1 MPRPR
6 KPTEILKLSGS
17 RWAKGRTSEP
27 HVEPRLPEPPKWL
40 DPASAEHWPRLGG
53 ILLELGLIG
62 DAYGDAL
69 AMLCR
74 ALADFIKVSS
84 EAAKA
89 PYTVQGHRGAVAHP
103 IHRVY
108 DAAWHRLLKMLTQ
121 FGMTP
126 SSMSSVQ
133 TTTRTNTGDEY
144 SLKSS

>member
-1 MPRPR
+1 MSRPR

-17 RWAKGRTSEP
+17 RWAKGRVSEP
-27 HVEPRLPEPPKWL
+27 HVEPRLPEPPTWL

-62 DAYGDAL
+62 DAYSDAL
-69 AMLCR
+69 GLLCR

-84 EAAKA
+84 EAAKT
-89 PYTVQGHRGAVAHP
+89 PYTVQGHRGSVAHP
-103 IHRVY
+103 VHRVF
-108 DAAWHRLLKMLTQ
+108 DAASHRLLKMLNE

-126 SSMSSVQ
+126 SAMSKVQ
-133 TTTRTNTGDEY
+133 VTTPSTTGDGY

>member
-1 MPRPR
+1 MSRPR

-27 HVEPRLPEPPKWL
+27 HVEPQLPEPPAWL

-62 DAYGDAL
+62 DAYSIAL

-74 ALADFIKVSS
+74 ALTDYVRLSD
-84 EAAKA
+84 EAIKA
-89 PYTVQGHRGAVAHP
+89 PFVLQGHRGAVANPAHK
-103 IHRVY
+103 VY
-108 DAAWHRLLKMLTQ
+108 DAASHRLLRMLTE
-121 FGMTP
+121 FGLTP
-126 SSMSSVQ
+126 SSLSRVQ
-133 TTTRTNTGDEY
+133 STSPTTTGDGY